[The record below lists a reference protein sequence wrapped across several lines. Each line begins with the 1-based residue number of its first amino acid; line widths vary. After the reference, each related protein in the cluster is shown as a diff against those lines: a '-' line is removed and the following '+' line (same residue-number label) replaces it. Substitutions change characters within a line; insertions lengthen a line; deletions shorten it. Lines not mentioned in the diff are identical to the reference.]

1 MYCDSIE
8 TTPVHGIRSQCCPS
22 CCQYW
27 ALYEWCNV
35 QCLIKAFSFQ
45 GILFCTIGLF
55 QSVHFLICT
64 YLKRTAQTETRTEG
78 EKKRHHGNWKMI
90 EKGNCWCK
98 NASSL
103 LNCEIGSH
111 GVNTCHSLEKSWM
124 HVNHIWHFCVGR
136 FKPQIDIMLLV
147 NTYVLMMR
155 MVAGT
160 GQGGRSFAKVWRAFA
175 KKFGLGRKS

>member
-1 MYCDSIE
+1 MLPQLLSIL
-8 TTPVHGIRSQCCPS
+8 SS
-22 CCQYW
+22 LW
-27 ALYEWCNV
+27 MV
-35 QCLIKAFSFQ
+35 QCSMSHQGLFISWHFSFYNW
-45 GILFCTIGLF
+45 LF
-55 QSVHFLICT
+55 SICT
-64 YLKRTAQTETRTEG
+64 FSKLYIHLKRTAQTETRTEG

-90 EKGNCWCK
+90 DKGNCCCK

-111 GVNTCHSLEKSWM
+111 GVNTCHSLKKSWM

-155 MVAGT
+155 MAAGT
-160 GQGGRSFAKVWRAFA
+160 GQGGRGYAKVWRAFA
-175 KKFGLGRKS
+175 EKFGLGRKF

>member
-1 MYCDSIE
+1 MLPQLLSIL
-8 TTPVHGIRSQCCPS
+8 SS
-22 CCQYW
+22 LW
-27 ALYEWCNV
+27 MV
-35 QCLIKAFSFQ
+35 QCSMSHQ
-45 GILFCTIGLF
+45 GLF
-55 QSVHFLICT
+55 ISWHFILYNWLFSICT
-64 YLKRTAQTETRTEG
+64 FSNLYISEKDCTNKDQNN
-78 EKKRHHGNWKMI
+78 EKKSAPLKTEMI
-90 EKGNCWCK
+90 EKENCWYK

-111 GVNTCHSLEKSWM
+111 GVNTCHSLKKSWM

-155 MVAGT
+155 MAAGT

>member
-35 QCLIKAFSFQ
+35 QCLIKAFSFH
-45 GILFCTIGLF
+45 GILVCTIGFFFFNLYI
-55 QSVHFLICT
+55 SEKDCT
-64 YLKRTAQTETRTEG
+64 NRDQIS
-78 EKKRHHGNWKMI
+78 EKKRASWKLI

-111 GVNTCHSLEKSWM
+111 GVNTCHSLKKSWM

-155 MVAGT
+155 MAAGT
-160 GQGGRSFAKVWRAFA
+160 GQGGRGYAKVWRAFA
-175 KKFGLGRKS
+175 EKFGLGQNS

>member
-8 TTPVHGIRSQCCPS
+8 TTSVHGIRSQCCHC

-35 QCLIKAFSFQ
+35 QCLIKAFSFH
-45 GILFCTIGLF
+45 GILFWFFLSHLYIWKGLKLHPYCTA
-55 QSVHFLICT
+55 
-64 YLKRTAQTETRTEG
+64 R
-78 EKKRHHGNWKMI
+78 KKLPHVNWKII
-90 EKGNCWCK
+90 EKVNCWCK

-111 GVNTCHSLEKSWM
+111 GVNTCHSLKKSWM

-147 NTYVLMMR
+147 NTYMCWWWGWR
-155 MVAGT
+155 MVLKHFCRAGN
-160 GQGGRSFAKVWRAFA
+160 
-175 KKFGLGRKS
+175 

>member
-1 MYCDSIE
+1 MLPQLLSIL
-8 TTPVHGIRSQCCPS
+8 SS
-22 CCQYW
+22 LW
-27 ALYEWCNV
+27 MV
-35 QCLIKAFSFQ
+35 QCSMSHQGLFISWHFSFYNW
-45 GILFCTIGLF
+45 LF
-55 QSVHFLICT
+55 SICT
-64 YLKRTAQTETRTEG
+64 FSKLYIHLKRTAQTETRTAR
-78 EKKRHHGNWKMI
+78 EKKQHHGNWKMI

-111 GVNTCHSLEKSWM
+111 GVNTCHSLKKSWM

-160 GQGGRSFAKVWRAFA
+160 GQGGRSFAKVWRPFA
-175 KKFGLGRKS
+175 EKFGLGRKS